1 MRLLPEKNNSR
12 LLAVVLTLIVLLVVY
27 LLGVHWWFVS
37 PHLEIA
43 GQMNDL
49 RDQQHRFRETS
60 KQRPEIDKR
69 LADVRSFEQSNQ
81 AFLGQ
86 TDAAGAAADLI
97 QRMKQA
103 VTDHGGPDQNRCQV
117 LTHQQLT
124 GGKPELYEKVTI
136 QVRMRCDL
144 EPLSSILYHLENGKP
159 YLFVDQLMV
168 YKQNYGYV
176 APGQKVPQQ
185 SALDIRF
192 NLSGYMRKR
201 GADKA

>member
-1 MRLLPEKNNSR
+1 MRLLPEKNNGR
-12 LLAVVLTLIVLLVVY
+12 LMAVVLTLIVLLLGY
-27 LLGVHWWFVS
+27 LLGVHWWFVA
-37 PHLEIA
+37 PHLEVA
-43 GQMNDL
+43 SQMGDL
-49 RDQQHRFRETS
+49 REQQQRFQETS
-60 KQRPEIDKR
+60 KQRAEIEKR

-81 AFLGQ
+81 AFLSQ
-86 TDAAGAAADLI
+86 TDAASAAADLI

-103 VTDHGGPDQNRCQV
+103 VAEHGGDQNRCQV

-144 EPLSSILYHLENGKP
+144 EPLSSIVYQLESGKP

-176 APGQKVPQQ
+176 APGQKQPQQ

-201 GADKA
+201 GAEKA

>member
-1 MRLLPEKNNSR
+1 MRLLPEKNNAR

-37 PHLEIA
+37 PHLDIA
-43 GQMNDL
+43 SQMGDL
-49 RDQQHRFRETS
+49 REQQQRFRETS
-60 KQRPEIDKR
+60 KQRPEIEKR

-86 TDAAGAAADLI
+86 TEGAAAAADLI

-103 VTDHGGPDQNRCQV
+103 VTDHGGDSNRCQV

-144 EPLSSILYHLENGKP
+144 EPLSLILYQLESGKP
-159 YLFVDQLMV
+159 YLFVDQLMI

-176 APGQKVPQQ
+176 APGQKAPQQ

-201 GADKA
+201 GAEKA

>member
-1 MRLLPEKNNSR
+1 MRLLPQKNNGR
-12 LLAVVLTLIVLLVVY
+12 LMAVVLTLIVLLLAY
-27 LLGVHWWFVS
+27 LLGVHWWFVA

-43 GQMNDL
+43 GQMGDL
-49 RDQQHRFRETS
+49 REQQQRFQETS
-60 KQRPEIDKR
+60 KQRAEIEKR
-69 LADVRSFEQSNQ
+69 LTDVRNFEQSNQ
-81 AFLGQ
+81 AFLSQ
-86 TDAAGAAADLI
+86 ADAAGAASDLI

-103 VTDHGGPDQNRCQV
+103 VTEHGGDQNRCQV
-117 LTHQQLT
+117 LTHQQLS

-144 EPLSSILYHLENGKP
+144 EPLSSIIYQLESGKP
-159 YLFVDQLMV
+159 YLFVEQLMI

-176 APGQKVPQQ
+176 APGQKQPQQ

-201 GADKA
+201 GAEKA

>member
-1 MRLLPEKNNSR
+1 MRLLPQKNNGR
-12 LLAVVLTLIVLLVVY
+12 LLAVTLTLIVLLLGY
-27 LLGVHWWFVS
+27 LLGVHWWFVA

-43 GQMNDL
+43 SQMGDL
-49 RDQQHRFRETS
+49 REQQQRFLETS
-60 KQRPEIDKR
+60 KQRTEIEKR
-69 LADVRSFEQSNQ
+69 LADVRNFEQSNQ
-81 AFLGQ
+81 AFLAQ
-86 TDAAGAAADLI
+86 NDAAGAASDLI

-103 VTDHGGPDQNRCQV
+103 VTEHGGDQNRCQV

-144 EPLSSILYHLENGKP
+144 EPLSSIIYQLESGKP
-159 YLFVDQLMV
+159 YLFVEQLMI

-176 APGQKVPQQ
+176 APGQKQPQQ

-201 GADKA
+201 GAEKA

>member
-1 MRLLPEKNNSR
+1 MRLLPEKNNGR
-12 LLAVVLTLIVLLVVY
+12 LMAVVLTLIVLLLGY
-27 LLGVHWWFVS
+27 LLGVHWWFVA
-37 PHLEIA
+37 PHLDVA
-43 GQMNDL
+43 SQMGDL
-49 RDQQHRFRETS
+49 REQQQRFQETS
-60 KQRPEIDKR
+60 KQRAEIEKR

-103 VTDHGGPDQNRCQV
+103 VTEHGGDQNRCQV
-117 LTHQQLT
+117 LTHQKLT

-144 EPLSSILYHLENGKP
+144 EPLSSIIYQLESGKP

-176 APGQKVPQQ
+176 APGQKQPQQ

-201 GADKA
+201 GAEKA

>member
-1 MRLLPEKNNSR
+1 MRLLPEKNNGR

-43 GQMNDL
+43 SQMGDL
-49 RDQQHRFRETS
+49 REQQQRFRETS
-60 KQRPEIDKR
+60 KQRPEIEKR

-86 TDAAGAAADLI
+86 TEGAAAAADLI

-103 VTDHGGPDQNRCQV
+103 VTDHGGDSNRCQV

-144 EPLSSILYHLENGKP
+144 EPLSLILYQLESGKP
-159 YLFVDQLMV
+159 YLFVDQLMI

-176 APGQKVPQQ
+176 APGQKAPQQ

-201 GADKA
+201 GAEKA

>member
-1 MRLLPEKNNSR
+1 MRLLPEKNNGR
-12 LLAVVLTLIVLLVVY
+12 LMAVVLTLIVLLLGY
-27 LLGVHWWFVS
+27 LLGVHWWFVA
-37 PHLEIA
+37 PHLDIA
-43 GQMNDL
+43 SQMGDL
-49 RDQQHRFRETS
+49 REQQQRFQETS
-60 KQRPEIDKR
+60 KQRAEIEKR

-103 VTDHGGPDQNRCQV
+103 VTEHGGDQNRCQV

-144 EPLSSILYHLENGKP
+144 EPLSSIIYQLESGKP

-176 APGQKVPQQ
+176 APGQKQPQQ

-201 GADKA
+201 GAEKA

>member
-1 MRLLPEKNNSR
+1 MRLLPQNNNGR
-12 LLAVVLTLIVLLVVY
+12 LLAVTLTLIVLLLGY
-27 LLGVHWWFVS
+27 LLGVHWWFVA

-43 GQMNDL
+43 SQMGDL
-49 RDQQHRFRETS
+49 REQQQRFLETS
-60 KQRPEIDKR
+60 KQRTEIEKR
-69 LADVRSFEQSNQ
+69 LADVRNFEQSNQ
-81 AFLGQ
+81 AFLAQ
-86 TDAAGAAADLI
+86 NDAAGAASDLI

-103 VTDHGGPDQNRCQV
+103 VTEHGGDQNRCQV

-144 EPLSSILYHLENGKP
+144 EPPSSIIYQLESGKP
-159 YLFVDQLMV
+159 YLFVDQLMI

-176 APGQKVPQQ
+176 APGQKQPQQ

-201 GADKA
+201 GAEKA

>member
-1 MRLLPEKNNSR
+1 MRLLPEKNNGR

-43 GQMNDL
+43 SQMGDM
-49 RDQQHRFRETS
+49 REQQQRFRETS
-60 KQRPEIDKR
+60 KQRPEIEKR

-86 TDAAGAAADLI
+86 TEGAAAAADLI

-103 VTDHGGPDQNRCQV
+103 VTDHGGDSNRCQV

-144 EPLSSILYHLENGKP
+144 EPLSLIFYQLESGKP
-159 YLFVDQLMV
+159 YLFVDQLMI

-176 APGQKVPQQ
+176 APGQKAPQQ

-201 GADKA
+201 GAEKA

>member
-1 MRLLPEKNNSR
+1 MRLLPEKNNGR

-37 PHLEIA
+37 PHLDIA
-43 GQMNDL
+43 SQMGDL
-49 RDQQHRFRETS
+49 REQQQRFRETS
-60 KQRPEIDKR
+60 KQRPEIEKR

-86 TDAAGAAADLI
+86 TEGAAAAADLI

-103 VTDHGGPDQNRCQV
+103 VTDHGGDSNRCQV

-144 EPLSSILYHLENGKP
+144 EPLSLILYQLESGKP
-159 YLFVDQLMV
+159 YLFVDQLMI

-176 APGQKVPQQ
+176 APGQKAPQQ

-201 GADKA
+201 GAEKA

>member
-1 MRLLPEKNNSR
+1 MRLLPQKNNGR
-12 LLAVVLTLIVLLVVY
+12 LMAVTLTLIVLLLGY
-27 LLGVHWWFVS
+27 LLGVHWWFVA

-43 GQMNDL
+43 SQMSDL
-49 RDQQHRFRETS
+49 REQQQRFLETS
-60 KQRPEIDKR
+60 KQRTEIEKR
-69 LADVRSFEQSNQ
+69 LTDVRNFEQSNQ
-81 AFLGQ
+81 AFLAQ
-86 TDAAGAAADLI
+86 NDAAGAAADLI

-103 VTDHGGPDQNRCQV
+103 VTEHGGDQNRCQV

-144 EPLSSILYHLENGKP
+144 EPLSSIVYQLESGKP
-159 YLFVDQLMV
+159 YLFVEQLMI

-176 APGQKVPQQ
+176 APGQKQPQQ

-201 GADKA
+201 GAEKA

>member
-1 MRLLPEKNNSR
+1 MRLLPQNNNGR
-12 LLAVVLTLIVLLVVY
+12 LLAVTLTLIVLLLGY
-27 LLGVHWWFVS
+27 LLGVHWWFVA

-43 GQMNDL
+43 SQMGDL
-49 RDQQHRFRETS
+49 REQQQRFLETS
-60 KQRPEIDKR
+60 KQRTEIEKR
-69 LADVRSFEQSNQ
+69 LADVRNFEQSNQ
-81 AFLGQ
+81 AFLAQ
-86 TDAAGAAADLI
+86 NDAAGAASDLI

-103 VTDHGGPDQNRCQV
+103 VTEHGGDQNRCQV

-144 EPLSSILYHLENGKP
+144 EPLSSIIYQLESGKP
-159 YLFVDQLMV
+159 YLFVDQLMI

-176 APGQKVPQQ
+176 APGQKQPQQ

-201 GADKA
+201 GAEKA